1 MLRSVLPKKKKKI
14 KSVFSLAM
22 GDCIAQRKAGE
33 IWLKGLNFI
42 FLFSQK
48 KTNTKSACLELHDWT
63 FLSLQLDEWSQCSY
77 SVGNVNILIT
87 SNVIEHCSQSFLEV
101 STSWVK
107 MGVRSAPICTSS
119 ILWAVCQHLP
129 LLSGSSLQPL
139 QQLCVLCKTPEV
151 SS

>member
-1 MLRSVLPKKKKKI
+1 MRKIKLIPSMGIKREKIEKINPRLYVEVCATKKKKKKI

-63 FLSLQLDEWSQCSY
+63 FLSLQLDE
-77 SVGNVNILIT
+77 
-87 SNVIEHCSQSFLEV
+87 
-101 STSWVK
+101 
-107 MGVRSAPICTSS
+107 
-119 ILWAVCQHLP
+119 
-129 LLSGSSLQPL
+129 
-139 QQLCVLCKTPEV
+139 
-151 SS
+151 